1 MIAYKFILLQIRTVI
16 MKVEDQ
22 HRPFMAQTIHQGRQD
37 KGKQSLVTCISLGLK
52 WHINSTSALDY
63 LLLKRQTM
71 LFRNPEFLIQH
82 TDLQLQILAPKCSP
96 QVYKAKT

>member
-1 MIAYKFILLQIRTVI
+1 MSVMIAYKFILLQIRTVI

-71 LFRNPEFLIQH
+71 LFRNPVPHSAHRLAVA
-82 TDLQLQILAPKCSP
+82 DPRPQI
-96 QVYKAKT
+96 